1 MNLNFEHKGIE
12 FDFPIEHVEIRNP
25 HVFEVDGKPNFD
37 VNDSNDKCFDE
48 VNPINIEFIVEFE
61 DVQSMH
67 HFESIIKEHV
77 NNQEIQLHDKNDG
90 ELSET
95 ICHVPIEYLNG
106 LAINIEM

>member
-12 FDFPIEHVEIRNP
+12 FDFEIEHAEIRNP
-25 HVFEVDGKPNFD
+25 FVFEVDGKPNFEG
-37 VNDSNDKCFDE
+37 NDDECFE
-48 VNPINIEFIVEFE
+48 TNPLNIEFIVEFV
-61 DVQSMH
+61 DVQSLH

-95 ICHVPIEYLNG
+95 TCHVPIEYLNG
-106 LAINIEM
+106 LEIHIEM